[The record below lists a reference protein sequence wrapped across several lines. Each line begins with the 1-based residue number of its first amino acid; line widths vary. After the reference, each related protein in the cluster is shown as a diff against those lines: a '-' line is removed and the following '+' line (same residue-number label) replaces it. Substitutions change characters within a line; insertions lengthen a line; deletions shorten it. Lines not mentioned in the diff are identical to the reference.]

1 MLRRFGLG
9 YSLFIRGSDAV
20 LILIALAVATLL
32 RLRASIGTVAPAS
45 IIETP
50 LELYV
55 IAAALWPLAFQIFGV
70 YEPINSAWLWRE
82 VRQIVTG
89 HALACLL
96 FFGVLYVTPYREYSR
111 LEALFFITLG
121 LAFVLLYRL
130 ILRGLNRIIGHS
142 VGRKRLAVVVGC
154 DVNAERVGRTI
165 SLYSWTGLHLL
176 GYVKHHP
183 DDSVFQD
190 IDKNILGMV
199 DDLPSLVEQ
208 YRIDEVLITLNTP
221 DYAYLGRLID
231 TLQYQVTN
239 IRLAPDYS
247 DLAYFHV
254 SIENFGGIPLV
265 GLREA
270 VLSPSQRLTKRLLDI
285 AISSL
290 AFILGWPIFL
300 VVAVAIRLESA
311 GPVIF
316 RQQRI
321 GELGRLFTM
330 YKFRSM
336 SANADKISVS
346 DSVDHKKRDDPRI
359 TKVGRFIRKTSL
371 DELPQFF
378 NILRG
383 DMSLVGPRPEMPW
396 LVDKYEAWQ
405 RKRFEVPQG
414 LTGWW
419 QVTGRAE
426 KPMYLNTEDDLFYIR
441 NYSLWLDLQI
451 IVRTVL
457 ILFTGWG
464 AF

>member
-270 VLSPSQRLTKRLLDI
+270 VLSPSQRLTKR
-285 AISSL
+285 
-290 AFILGWPIFL
+290 
-300 VVAVAIRLESA
+300 
-311 GPVIF
+311 
-316 RQQRI
+316 
-321 GELGRLFTM
+321 T
-330 YKFRSM
+330 
-336 SANADKISVS
+336 NADKIPVS

-383 DMSLVGPRPEMPW
+383 DISLVGPRPEMPW